1 MQAYV
6 LVVGESL
13 SPAKGP
19 AKNRATGSRAAAVAK
34 GVFSGSR
41 PQPSRACSVG
51 VESGED
57 LLLPCARVREVSH
70 PIYV

>member
-6 LVVGESL
+6 LVVGECL

-34 GVFSGSR
+34 GV
-41 PQPSRACSVG
+41 ACSVG
-51 VESGED
+51 QG
-57 LLLPCARVREVSH
+57 RVQWA
-70 PIYV
+70 

>member
-41 PQPSRACSVG
+41 ACSVG